1 MEIKLC
7 YRRYLE
13 IGNSNSSFVK
23 VLSLMHCFLFLNN
36 PLSKWCERMLNE
48 VSFHMHPSSIL
59 LLTSLIECYY
69 FLCLSSV
76 RKAIVLVPLSD
87 SFVQVEYGSRLYSC
101 YLIQAF
107 TSLYSIFKRSRS
119 TDIIWIWLFLLPKS
133 GITSTCF
140 SDKITSMITVEA
152 FNGT

>member
-7 YRRYLE
+7 YRKYLE

-36 PLSKWCERMLNE
+36 PLSKWCERMLNK

-59 LLTSLIECYY
+59 LLTSLIKCYY

-76 RKAIVLVPLSD
+76 RKAIVVQFLSD
-87 SFVQVEYGSRLYSC
+87 SCVQVKYQSRLYSC
-101 YLIQAF
+101 IPHSGLHHFIFHLQKITFHGYYLD
-107 TSLYSIFKRSRS
+107 L
-119 TDIIWIWLFLLPKS
+119 IISLPKVWNH
-133 GITSTCF
+133 F
-140 SDKITSMITVEA
+140 HLLLR
-152 FNGT
+152 